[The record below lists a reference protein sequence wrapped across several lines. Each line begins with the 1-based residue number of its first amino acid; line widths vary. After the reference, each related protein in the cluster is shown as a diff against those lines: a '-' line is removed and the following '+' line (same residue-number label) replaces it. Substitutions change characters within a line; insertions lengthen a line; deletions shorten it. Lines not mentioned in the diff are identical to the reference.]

1 MFVETKVVVD
11 ENKVENWKMDFIQLR
26 IYAVAKLNR
35 LIKVG
40 RLKFCYVFNV
50 GLFEFMC
57 KSRLMKIEQLISDD
71 LGFHL
76 LRAI

>member
-40 RLKFCYVFNV
+40 RLKFVTF
-50 GLFEFMC
+50 
-57 KSRLMKIEQLISDD
+57 LMLVCLSLCAKVV
-71 LGFHL
+71 
-76 LRAI
+76 